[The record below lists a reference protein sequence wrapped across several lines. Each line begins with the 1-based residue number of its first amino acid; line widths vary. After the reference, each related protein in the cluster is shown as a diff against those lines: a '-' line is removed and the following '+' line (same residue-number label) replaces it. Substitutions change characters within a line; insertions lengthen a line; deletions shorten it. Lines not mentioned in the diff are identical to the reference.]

1 MINQALLDRATEMI
15 RETARPE
22 SIILFGS
29 HARKEARGDSDIDIL
44 VIETEVKNRIAEM
57 VRLNRTLSPLRI
69 PVDLLV
75 VSREMFDYW
84 SETPGNVYYQAKTEG
99 KVLYEA
105 A

>member
-1 MINQALLDRATEMI
+1 MINQALLDRATELI
-15 RETARPE
+15 KETASPE

-84 SETPGNVYYQAKTEG
+84 AETPGNVYYQAKTEG